1 MVGEGE
7 ESVVEGVGLDE
18 EGHKTPRPRRP
29 QSWGVELVESDG
41 DGVGSEE
48 EGDDVGSEGEGDGEE
63 DGTESDGD
71 VTDDGGG
78 SDDEGLGVG
87 LDGVGVGVGV
97 SDEGEGVSEEGEAAG
112 PRIVVTPLTTTVMR
126 PSGDCSRT
134 DTELPAPAREWPSK
148 QRNQGQSVHSLIKS
162 STTERR
168 RRATAGDKYVSSNLL
183 L

>member
-1 MVGEGE
+1 VVGEGD
-7 ESVVEGVGLDE
+7 ESVEEGVGLGE

-48 EGDDVGSEGEGDGEE
+48 EGDDVGSEGEGGGEE

-112 PRIVVTPLTTTVMR
+112 PRIVVTPLTTTVIR

-134 DTELPAPAREWPSK
+134 DTELPA
-148 QRNQGQSVHSLIKS
+148 LIKS